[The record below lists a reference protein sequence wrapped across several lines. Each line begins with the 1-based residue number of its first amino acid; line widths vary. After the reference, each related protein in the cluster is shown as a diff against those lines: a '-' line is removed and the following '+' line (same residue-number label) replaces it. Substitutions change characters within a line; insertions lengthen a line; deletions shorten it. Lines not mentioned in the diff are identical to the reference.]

1 MKKRENGDL
10 IGLVLKIEVVFGD
23 GSFGRNII
31 TMFWQK
37 HVLFIYGVVDLD
49 SLRLLHTNTSI

>member
-31 TMFWQK
+31 TMFWQN
-37 HVLFIYGVVDLD
+37 HVLFLYVVDLD